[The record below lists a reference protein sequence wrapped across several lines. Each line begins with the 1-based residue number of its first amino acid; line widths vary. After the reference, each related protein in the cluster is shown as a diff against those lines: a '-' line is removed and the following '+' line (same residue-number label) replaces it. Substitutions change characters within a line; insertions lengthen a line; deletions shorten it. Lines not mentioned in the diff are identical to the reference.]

1 MAKRIW
7 LSNFPNAGQAKFLTN
22 LAGARPNPARLLR
35 KLRCVQVGVHPP
47 FVIVA
52 SAALGFCLSLS
63 CLICGVLGP
72 PLPFTSHINLALLGC
87 DPLFV

>member
-63 CLICGVLGP
+63 CLHLRGP
-72 PLPFTSHINLALLGC
+72 WAPAPISHINLALLGC
-87 DPLFV
+87 DPLSV